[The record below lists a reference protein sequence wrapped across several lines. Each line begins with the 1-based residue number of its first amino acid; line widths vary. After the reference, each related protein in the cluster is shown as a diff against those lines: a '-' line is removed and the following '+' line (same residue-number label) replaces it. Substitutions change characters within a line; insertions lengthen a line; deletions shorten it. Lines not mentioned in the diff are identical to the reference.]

1 MGLSPIPLT
10 IIMGAVRE
18 ESACSRQSLC
28 EHSLSD
34 KTTFSFAC
42 NSDRLH
48 HPAIRVLKKN
58 WIIKEAIQFFFI
70 FWEIGN
76 AVTFRGW

>member
-1 MGLSPIPLT
+1 MC
-10 IIMGAVRE
+10 GA
-18 ESACSRQSLC
+18 A
-28 EHSLSD
+28 
-34 KTTFSFAC
+34 KF
-42 NSDRLH
+42 H

-76 AVTFRGW
+76 TVAFRGW

>member
-1 MGLSPIPLT
+1 MC
-10 IIMGAVRE
+10 GA
-18 ESACSRQSLC
+18 A
-28 EHSLSD
+28 
-34 KTTFSFAC
+34 KF
-42 NSDRLH
+42 H